1 MTVILFQLGEHYL
14 ILAEEKDKELNNRL
28 AVDWLI
34 KAAKQGRKGA
44 ARLLQRC
51 WIQEK
56 GSRVGCTLRHACV
69 FVFVLHICLFL
80 FSRRQ
85 ESRQRMKLMFAG
97 CRQKANLSW
106 QCEKPP

>member
-1 MTVILFQLGEHYL
+1 MFNILTSDAMRKKIYYTFLFQLGEHYL
-14 ILAEEKDKELNNRL
+14 ILAEDKDKELNNRL

-56 GSRVGCTLRHACV
+56 GFRIWCRLRHVCV
-69 FVFVLHICLFL
+69 FVFVIYICLFL
-80 FSRRQ
+80 
-85 ESRQRMKLMFAG
+85 L
-97 CRQKANLSW
+97 CL
-106 QCEKPP
+106 

>member
-1 MTVILFQLGEHYL
+1 MAVILFQLGEHYL
-14 ILAEEKDKELNNRL
+14 ILAEEKDKELNDRL

-56 GSRVGCTLRHACV
+56 GSRVGARSAMLVCLCLLFISGYFCCAANRNHA
-69 FVFVLHICLFL
+69 
-80 FSRRQ
+80 R
-85 ESRQRMKLMFAG
+85 E
-97 CRQKANLSW
+97 
-106 QCEKPP
+106 